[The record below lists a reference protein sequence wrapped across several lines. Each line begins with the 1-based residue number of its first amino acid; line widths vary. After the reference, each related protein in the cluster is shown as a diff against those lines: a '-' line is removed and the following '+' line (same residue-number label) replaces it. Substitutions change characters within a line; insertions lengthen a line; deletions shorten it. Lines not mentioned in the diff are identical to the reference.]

1 MLNSKQRATLRGM
14 ANSLEPIF
22 QVGKGGIN
30 DQLIRQIDETLEK
43 RELIKLTTLEN
54 TPETSKEAADIIASK
69 TGADVVQ
76 VIGRKIVLFR
86 KSKEKSKD
94 PKTNPK
100 ISDLIG
106 KIGKNKNR

>member
-54 TPETSKEAADIIASK
+54 TPETSKEAADIIAAK
-69 TGADVVQ
+69 TGADGVQ
-76 VIGRKIVLFR
+76 VIGRKIILFK

-94 PKTNPK
+94 PKSNPK
-100 ISDLIG
+100 ISDLIS
-106 KIGKNKNR
+106 KIGKKK